1 MALSLISALAPLSK
15 VQRNLQKF
23 VAQAQSRV
31 ETNNAELV
39 SAKETFE
46 TTERR
51 LNYSNLSLSSEME
64 QANAVIENLSKLL
77 GKPV

>member
-1 MALSLISALAPLSK
+1 MALSLTSALAPLAK

-39 SAKETFE
+39 SAKETFKAS
-46 TTERR
+46 ERR
-51 LNYSNLSLSSEME
+51 LTNSNTNLTTEME
-64 QANAVIENLSKLL
+64 QANAVIDNLSKLL
-77 GKPV
+77 GK

>member
-1 MALSLISALAPLSK
+1 MMTLTSALAPLAK

-23 VAQAQSRV
+23 VQQAQTRV
-31 ETNNAELV
+31 DTNEAALV
-39 SAKETFE
+39 AAKETFE

-51 LNYSNLSLSSEME
+51 LMNSSTNLITEME

-77 GKPV
+77 GK

>member
-1 MALSLISALAPLSK
+1 MALSLTSALAPLAK

-23 VAQAQSRV
+23 VTQAQSRV
-31 ETNNAELV
+31 ATNDAELV

-51 LNYSNLSLSSEME
+51 LTNSNTTLNTEME

-77 GKPV
+77 GK